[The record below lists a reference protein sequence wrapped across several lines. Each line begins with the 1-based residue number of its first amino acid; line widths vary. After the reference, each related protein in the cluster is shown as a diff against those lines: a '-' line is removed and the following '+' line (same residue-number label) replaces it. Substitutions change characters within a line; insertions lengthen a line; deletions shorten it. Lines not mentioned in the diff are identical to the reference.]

1 IVGEALD
8 LLNAPQSNK
17 DLQGETFLITAGATR
32 EAIDPVR
39 FISNRSSGRMAFA
52 IAQAAHQRG
61 AEVTVVAG
69 VTSVPAPPNVKLLT
83 VTSAEEMYRAV
94 KRELNGASVF
104 VGAAAVA
111 DYRPVQPASEKIKKH
126 NKSLTLTLERTK
138 DILSEVA
145 SIATDHRIV
154 IGFAAETENLLEN
167 ARAKLDS
174 KKLDLVIANDVARP
188 DTGFDSE
195 NNAITIIRR

>member
-1 IVGEALD
+1 
-8 LLNAPQSNK
+8 
-17 DLQGETFLITAGATR
+17 
-32 EAIDPVR
+32 
-39 FISNRSSGRMAFA
+39 MAFA
-52 IAQAAHQRG
+52 IAQVSHQRG
-61 AEVTVVAG
+61 AAVTVVAG
-69 VTSVPAPPNVKLLT
+69 VTRVPAPPNVKLLT

-195 NNAITIIRR
+195 NNAITIIRRGSATPTQLPVMTKSEAAHRILDEVVRLRRDSASLSAVHGK